1 MTDLPNIDEID
12 HRILLELQADARR
25 SNKALAAAVGL
36 APSTTLG
43 RVRDLEARGI
53 IVGYHAAVDPA
64 ALGRS
69 IQALVS
75 VRLQPKTNVL
85 VSEFVEMIWA
95 LEETIAITMLTG
107 PFDLLVHLSVADIA
121 GLQTL
126 VLERIASFDG
136 VVDEQTSI
144 IFEHRRKNILTGL
157 RAEG

>member
-25 SNKALAAAVGL
+25 SNKALAASVGL

-43 RVRDLEARGI
+43 RVRDLEAGRI
-53 IVGYHAAVDPA
+53 ILGYHAAVDPA

-75 VRLQPKTNVL
+75 VRLQPKTNV
-85 VSEFVEMIWA
+85 VVEEFVEMIWE
-95 LEETIAITMLTG
+95 LEETIAVTMLTG
-107 PFDLLVHLSVADIA
+107 PFDLLVHLSVADIS

-144 IFEHRRKNILTGL
+144 IFEHRRKTVLTGL
-157 RAEG
+157 DVGV

>member
-25 SNKALAAAVGL
+25 SNKALAASVGL

-43 RVRDLEARGI
+43 RVRDLEAGRI
-53 IVGYHAAVDPA
+53 ILGYHAVVDPA

-75 VRLQPKTNVL
+75 VRLQPKTNV
-85 VSEFVEMIWA
+85 VVEEFVEMIWE
-95 LEETIAITMLTG
+95 LEETIAVTMLTG
-107 PFDLLVHLSVADIA
+107 PFDLLVHLSVADIS

-157 RAEG
+157 RAAG

>member
-25 SNKALAAAVGL
+25 SNKALAASVGL

-43 RVRDLEARGI
+43 RVRDLEARRI
-53 IVGYHAAVDPA
+53 ILGYHAVVDPA

-75 VRLQPKTNVL
+75 VRLQPKTNV
-85 VSEFVEMIWA
+85 VVEEFVEMIWE
-95 LEETIAITMLTG
+95 LEETIAVTMLTG
-107 PFDLLVHLSVADIA
+107 PFDLLVHLSVADIS

-144 IFEHRRKNILTGL
+144 IFEHRRKTVLTGL
-157 RAEG
+157 DVGV